1 MLKLQS
7 DTTILHKNSE
17 KFKVTIQ
24 MDGNDLEHLEHF
36 HNHMIFAIF
45 YMLVLLKCNWLF
57 TKCKMKFQQ
66 LLIEILCVY
75 IL

>member
-24 MDGNDLEHLEHF
+24 MAGNDLEHLETLPKPYDF
-36 HNHMIFAIF
+36 
-45 YMLVLLKCNWLF
+45 CNFLYAVF
-57 TKCKMKFQQ
+57 TQ
-66 LLIEILCVY
+66 I
-75 IL
+75 